1 LSPDLETA
9 VTLGRQLRRPELP
22 TTGARWC
29 EAALPEG
36 SVYRFLARERGRL
49 FPPEL
54 FGDLFELTGRRSVPP
69 SILAV
74 VMVLQRLEGLS
85 DREAADRFAFDVRW
99 RYAAGVADAVA
110 GEETASFA
118 HTVLVDLRARL
129 RRSADPDRIFR
140 VTCALARQ
148 MGLVGVRRVLDS
160 APLEDAVTT
169 QDTVTMLRGAIR
181 GLLRAC
187 PPALKTKVRAG
198 LQRDDDY
205 AAPGK
210 PACDWQ
216 DRQARE
222 ALVDALVRDAYRAHY
237 ALRGERL
244 DERTAEAAALLAT
257 VTGQD
262 IEETTDGRFRIFAG
276 TAPDRVISTVD
287 PQARH
292 GHKTAAHGFDGYKAH
307 VAIDPDAEVICAAE
321 VSLATSG
328 DAVVAPRLLGD
339 LTADGQ
345 GSGQAARAVV
355 YGDSAYGTG
364 THLAWLDQQRLTPM
378 VKTQLPTAPG
388 GRFAKDQFR
397 IDLQAGTVTCP
408 ARVTVAISPA
418 RRGGGRARFGV
429 ACSGCPLRNA
439 CTSSVRGRVVA
450 IHPHEA
456 TLALL
461 APASVI
467 PPGWP
472 TTARPGRR
480 WNASSRTCC
489 AAATVAGVPA
499 CGGWC
504 GWARTSSCWPRR
516 STWPGSPASGCT
528 PPAPAGRSSPP
539 DGGDQL
545 PAPARQP
552 LPQPAEP
559 LQLVTEHRPPKTC
572 ATSLLWCGSV
582 SAISSRKR
590 HDARRASTSSST
602 V

>member
-1 LSPDLETA
+1 LSPDPEDVV

-22 TTGARWC
+22 TAGARWC
-29 EAALPEG
+29 EAALPAG
-36 SVYRFLARERGRL
+36 SVYRFLARERSRL

-54 FGDLFELTGRRSVPP
+54 FADLFQTTGRRSVPP

-129 RRSADPDRIFR
+129 RRSADPDRILR
-140 VTCALARQ
+140 VTCVLARQ
-148 MGLVGVRRVLDS
+148 VGLVGVRRVLDS

-198 LQRDDDY
+198 LQREDDY

-244 DERTAEAAALLAT
+244 DERTTEAAALLAT

-262 IEETTDGRFRIFAG
+262 IEETTDGRFRIFEG

-307 VAIDPDAEVICAAE
+307 VAIDPDSEVICAAE
-321 VSLATSG
+321 VSPATSG
-328 DAVVAPRLLGD
+328 DAVVAPTLLGD

-345 GSGQAARAVV
+345 GSGQAAWAVV

-364 THLAWLDQQRLTPM
+364 IHLAWLEQQRLTPM
-378 VKTQLPTAPG
+378 VKTQLPTPPG

-397 IDLQAGTVTCP
+397 IDLQSGTVTCP

-429 ACSGCPLRNA
+429 ACSVCPLRNA

-456 TLALL
+456 TLAAARTRQRDPAWLADYRATRPKVERKLAHLLRRRHGGRRARVRGLVRVGQDFKLL
-461 APASVI
+461 AAAVNL
-467 PPGWP
+467 
-472 TTARPGRR
+472 ARF
-480 WNASSRTCC
+480 
-489 AAATVAGVPA
+489 ATLGL
-499 CGGWC
+499 
-504 GWARTSSCWPRR
+504 R
-516 STWPGSPASGCT
+516 STPTGW
-528 PPAPAGRSSPP
+528 
-539 DGGDQL
+539 QV
-545 PAPARQP
+545 
-552 LPQPAEP
+552 QPA
-559 LQLVTEHRPPKTC
+559 
-572 ATSLLWCGSV
+572 
-582 SAISSRKR
+582 
-590 HDARRASTSSST
+590 
-602 V
+602 

>member
-1 LSPDLETA
+1 
-9 VTLGRQLRRPELP
+9 VTLGRPLRRPDLP
-22 TTGARWC
+22 TVGASWC

-36 SVYRFLARERGRL
+36 SVYRFLARERARL
-49 FPPEL
+49 FPAEL
-54 FGDLFELTGRRSVPP
+54 FADLFEPTGRRSVPP

-85 DREAADRFAFDVRW
+85 DREAADRFAFDTRW

-129 RRSADPDRIFR
+129 RRSEDPDRIFR

-148 MGLVGVRRVLDS
+148 AGLVGVRRVLDS
-160 APLEDAVTT
+160 APLEDAVAT

-187 PPALKTKVRAG
+187 PPELAAKVRG
-198 LQRDDDY
+198 LLQRDDDY

-210 PACDWQ
+210 PACDWT
-216 DRQARE
+216 DRAARE
-222 ALVDALVRDAYRAHY
+222 QLVDALVRDAYRAHF

-244 DERTAEAAALLAT
+244 NPRAAEAATLLAT

-262 IEETTDGRFRIFAG
+262 IEETSDGRFRIFEG

-287 PQARH
+287 PEARH

-307 VAIDPDAEVICAAE
+307 VAVDPDSEVICAAE
-321 VSLATSG
+321 VSSAATG
-328 DAVVAPRLLGD
+328 DAVVAPTLLGD
-339 LTADGQ
+339 LTADSQ
-345 GSGQAARAVV
+345 GGGQATRAMV

-364 THLAWLDQQRLTPM
+364 AHLAWLDQQRLTPM
-378 VKTQLPTAPG
+378 VKTQVPTAPG

-418 RRGGGRARFGV
+418 RHGGGWARFGV
-429 ACSGCPLRNA
+429 ACSVCPLRNA

-456 TLALL
+456 CLAAARTRQHDPAWLADYRATRPKVERKLAHLLRRRHGGRRARVRGLVRVTQDFKLL
-461 APASVI
+461 AAAVNL
-467 PPGWP
+467 
-472 TTARPGRR
+472 ARF
-480 WNASSRTCC
+480 
-489 AAATVAGVPA
+489 ATLGL
-499 CGGWC
+499 
-504 GWARTSSCWPRR
+504 R
-516 STWPGSPASGCT
+516 
-528 PPAPAGRSSPP
+528 
-539 DGGDQL
+539 
-545 PAPARQP
+545 
-552 LPQPAEP
+552 
-559 LQLVTEHRPPKTC
+559 
-572 ATSLLWCGSV
+572 
-582 SAISSRKR
+582 
-590 HDARRASTSSST
+590 STSSGWQ
-602 V
+602 VKPA

>member
-1 LSPDLETA
+1 

-22 TTGARWC
+22 TAGARWC

-36 SVYRFLARERGRL
+36 SVYRFLARERSRL

-54 FGDLFELTGRRSVPP
+54 FADLFETTGRRSVPP

-99 RYAAGVADAVA
+99 RCAAGVADAVA

-129 RRSADPDRIFR
+129 RRSQDRDRVFR
-140 VTCALARQ
+140 VTCELARQ
-148 MGLVGVRRVLDS
+148 VGLVGVRRVLDS

-187 PPALKTKVRAG
+187 PPELKAKVRAG
-198 LQRDDDY
+198 LQREDDY

-210 PACDWQ
+210 PACDWT
-216 DRQARE
+216 DRVARE
-222 ALVDALVRDAYRAHY
+222 QLVDALVRDAYRAHY

-244 DERTAEAAALLAT
+244 DPRVAEAAVLLAT

-262 IEETTDGRFRIFAG
+262 IEETPDGRFRIFEG

-307 VAIDPDAEVICAAE
+307 VAVDPDSEVICAAE
-321 VSLATSG
+321 VSQATTG
-328 DAVVAPRLLGD
+328 DAVVAPTLVGD
-339 LTADGQ
+339 LAPGEGD
-345 GSGQAARAVV
+345 QAAQPVI

-364 THLAWLDQQRLTPM
+364 TNLAWLDQQGFTPM
-378 VKTQLPTAPG
+378 VKTPVPTAPG

-397 IDLQAGTVTCP
+397 IDLATGTVTCP
-408 ARVTVAISPA
+408 VRVTVAIRPA

-429 ACSGCPLRNA
+429 ACSVCPLRQA
-439 CTSSVRGRVVA
+439 CTSSVGGRVVA
-450 IHPHEA
+450 VHPREA
-456 TLALL
+456 KLATARARQRDPAWLADYRATRPKVERKLAHLLRRRHGGRRARMRGLGRVAQDFRLL
-461 APASVI
+461 AAAI
-467 PPGWP
+467 NL
-472 TTARPGRR
+472 ARF
-480 WNASSRTCC
+480 
-489 AAATVAGVPA
+489 AALGL
-499 CGGWC
+499 
-504 GWARTSSCWPRR
+504 R
-516 STWPGSPASGCT
+516 STSTGWQLRPA
-528 PPAPAGRSSPP
+528 
-539 DGGDQL
+539 
-545 PAPARQP
+545 
-552 LPQPAEP
+552 
-559 LQLVTEHRPPKTC
+559 
-572 ATSLLWCGSV
+572 
-582 SAISSRKR
+582 
-590 HDARRASTSSST
+590 
-602 V
+602 

>member
-1 LSPDLETA
+1 

-22 TTGARWC
+22 TVGARWC
-29 EAALPEG
+29 EAALAEG
-36 SVYRFLARERGRL
+36 SVYRFLARERSRL

-54 FGDLFELTGRRSVPP
+54 FVDLFQPTGRRSVPP

-129 RRSADPDRIFR
+129 RRSADPDRVFR
-140 VTCALARQ
+140 VTCQLARQ
-148 MGLVGVRRVLDS
+148 AGMVGVRRVLDS

-187 PPALKTKVRAG
+187 PPVLKTKVRAG
-198 LQRDDDY
+198 LQREDDY

-222 ALVDALVRDAYRAHY
+222 ELVDALVRDAYRAHY
-237 ALRGERL
+237 ALWGERL
-244 DERTAEAAALLAT
+244 DARVAEAAALLAT

-262 IEETTDGRFRIFAG
+262 IEETADGRFRIFEG

-287 PQARH
+287 PEARH

-307 VAIDPDAEVICAAE
+307 VAVDPDSEVICAAE
-321 VSLATSG
+321 VSAATTG
-328 DAVVAPRLLGD
+328 DAVVAPTLLGD
-339 LTADGQ
+339 LAPGEGD
-345 GSGQAARAVV
+345 QAAQAVI

-364 THLAWLDQQRLTPM
+364 TNLAWLDQQGFTPM

-397 IDLQAGTVTCP
+397 IDLAAGMVTCP
-408 ARVTVAISPA
+408 ARVTVAIRPA
-418 RRGGGRARFGV
+418 RRGGGHARFGV
-429 ACSGCPLRNA
+429 ACSVCPLRQV

-450 IHPHEA
+450 VHPLEA
-456 TLALL
+456 ELAAARARQRDPAWLADYRATRPKVERKLAHLLRRRHGGRRARVRGLVRVGQDFKLL
-461 APASVI
+461 AAAVNLARFASL
-467 PPGWP
+467 GL
-472 TTARPGRR
+472 
-480 WNASSRTCC
+480 
-489 AAATVAGVPA
+489 
-499 CGGWC
+499 
-504 GWARTSSCWPRR
+504 R
-516 STWPGSPASGCT
+516 STSTGW
-528 PPAPAGRSSPP
+528 
-539 DGGDQL
+539 QV
-545 PAPARQP
+545 
-552 LPQPAEP
+552 QPA
-559 LQLVTEHRPPKTC
+559 
-572 ATSLLWCGSV
+572 
-582 SAISSRKR
+582 
-590 HDARRASTSSST
+590 
-602 V
+602 